1 MKLLRARVAFIQNTS
16 LELY

>member
-1 MKLLRARVAFIQNTS
+1 MKLLRAKVAFIQNTS